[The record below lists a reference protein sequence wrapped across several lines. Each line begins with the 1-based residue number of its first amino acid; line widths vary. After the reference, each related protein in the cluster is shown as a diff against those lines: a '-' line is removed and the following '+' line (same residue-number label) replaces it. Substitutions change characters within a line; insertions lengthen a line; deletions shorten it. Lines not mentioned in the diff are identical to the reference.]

1 MTITIDSAGRVV
13 IPKPLRE
20 ALNLGSGSE
29 IEIAS
34 EGDSLRLRLAGG
46 QPARVS
52 RKRGFLV
59 HVGPGTSDLKI
70 GQFIKLQRE
79 GRAKRGVGAA

>member
-1 MTITIDSAGRVV
+1 MTTTIDTAGRVV

-20 ALNLGSGSE
+20 ALNLGSGAE

-34 EGDSLRLRLAGG
+34 EGDSLRIRLAGG

-59 HVGPGTSDLKI
+59 HVGSGTSDIKI

-79 GRAKRGVGAA
+79 GRAKMGAGAA